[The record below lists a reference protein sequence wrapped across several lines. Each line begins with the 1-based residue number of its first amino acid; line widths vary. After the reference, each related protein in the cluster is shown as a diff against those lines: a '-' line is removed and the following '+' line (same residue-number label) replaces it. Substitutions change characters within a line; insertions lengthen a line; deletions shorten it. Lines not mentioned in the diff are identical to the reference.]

1 MFYYE
6 YLEYHKE
13 RIPFQLIN
21 ASYVVRKLKE
31 IDGLQTRRIQ
41 WRCIYNIGPLLCQI
55 KIEAVATKEINIY
68 QVK

>member
-41 WRCIYNIGPLLCQI
+41 
-55 KIEAVATKEINIY
+55 
-68 QVK
+68 